1 MDEIARCEYPRPNF
15 KRDQW
20 LCLNGTWEFEFDDQ
34 NKGEGEKWLQNHNFT
49 KKIEVPFCYQSK
61 LSGIDDKNHHDYLW
75 YKRIFSLPK
84 TWKNKKIKLN
94 FGAVDYIAKVWINGQ
109 FVGNHI
115 GGNTPFSFDIT
126 NELKWDDEEEI
137 VVKVEDRTY
146 DPSQA
151 RGKQSW
157 TGKPFACWYTNTT
170 GIWQTVWLEP
180 VNNEH
185 IEKIRLTPNIDK
197 ATVLIEAILSPEAIG
212 STLNINIRFEDS
224 KILESSIFCQ
234 DRIIQIELNVLSKDF
249 EWGMKLWSPEE
260 PNLYEIFFKLIDNK
274 GEMKDLV
281 MSYFGMRK
289 VSTKGGK
296 FLLNNRPFYQ
306 KLVLDQGYFP
316 GSLLTPPSEESIIND
331 IKLTKNFGFN
341 GVRKHQKVE
350 DPLYLY
356 WCDKLGLLV
365 WGEMASFYQ
374 FNSESCNQYLREW
387 QEIIDRDYNHPS
399 IVVWTPFNESWGVP
413 NILTDK
419 KQQKFTKSVVN
430 LIKSLDQTRL
440 VVSNDGWEHTETD
453 LCTIHDY
460 RQESTEFLKVYS
472 DKNEVVK
479 GCPAGKFIFSKGYD
493 YSDQPVLITEYGGTA
508 FLKDEGWGYGNKVSS
523 EEEFLQKFSQLTQAI
538 KSIDYIVGYCYT
550 QLTDV
555 EQEMNGLLTYDRR
568 FKIDPNKIKAIND
581 E

>member
-34 NKGEGEKWLQNHNFT
+34 NKGESEKWFQNHYFT

-61 LSGIDDKNHHDYLW
+61 LSGIYDKSHHDYVW
-75 YKRIFSLPK
+75 YKKSFSLPK
-84 TWKNKKIKLN
+84 MWKNKKIKLN

-109 FVGNHI
+109 YIGNHI
-115 GGNTPFSFDIT
+115 GGNTPFGFDIT

-137 VVKVEDRTY
+137 VVKVEDRAY

-157 TGKPFACWYTNTT
+157 IGKPFACWYTNTT
-170 GIWQTVWLEP
+170 GVWQTVWLEP

-185 IEKIRLTPNIDK
+185 LEKVRLTPNIDK

-212 STLNINIRFEDS
+212 NTLNIDIKFGDS
-224 KILESSIFCQ
+224 NILESNIFCQ
-234 DRIIQIELNVLSKDF
+234 DRAIQIELNVFSKAF

-260 PNLYEIFFKLIDNK
+260 PNLYEIFFKLIDSN
-274 GEMKDLV
+274 GEVKDSV

-289 VSTKGGK
+289 VSTKDGK
-296 FLLNNRPFYQ
+296 FLLNNRPYYQ

-316 GSLLTPPSEESIIND
+316 DSLLTPPSEEAIIND
-331 IKLTKNFGFN
+331 IKMAKNFGFN

-365 WGEMASFYQ
+365 WGEMSSFYQ

-419 KQQKFTKSVVN
+419 KQQNFTKSVVN

-460 RQESTEFLKVYS
+460 RQESSEFLKVYS

-479 GCPAGKFIFSKGYD
+479 GCPAGKFIFSEGYN
-493 YSDQPVLITEYGGTA
+493 YSDQPILITEYGGTA

-523 EEEFLQKFSQLTQAI
+523 EEEFLKRLSQLTRGI